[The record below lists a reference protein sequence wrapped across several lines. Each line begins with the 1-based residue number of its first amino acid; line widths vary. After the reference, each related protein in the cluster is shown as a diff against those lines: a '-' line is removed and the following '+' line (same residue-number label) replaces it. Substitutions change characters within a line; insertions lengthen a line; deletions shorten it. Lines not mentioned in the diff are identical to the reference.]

1 MALNNKK
8 HFASISA
15 LPTVSNTPT
24 KRRWK
29 QRPYLEKR
37 MKVQGVEIP
46 QQVQD
51 DAVCFMKGSAVFRSQ
66 DVQRVIDQH
75 PMIDSLAWKPAGLS
89 MRVADRIIQRER
101 KAGVIG
107 PDEMDRPR
115 AAAWRWL
122 RRER

>member
-1 MALNNKK
+1 
-8 HFASISA
+8 
-15 LPTVSNTPT
+15 
-24 KRRWK
+24 
-29 QRPYLEKR
+29 
-37 MKVQGVEIP
+37 
-46 QQVQD
+46 
-51 DAVCFMKGSAVFRSQ
+51 MKGSAVFRSQ

-107 PDEMDRPR
+107 PDEEDRPR

-122 RRER
+122 RREQ